1 MFLKDPREL
10 PLWCK
15 QFGSK
20 IPIAHKIGFGYFIAI
35 GIGFLGSMTGLVI
48 ADYYQ
53 GQGVKQLADAQK
65 QSQIL
70 DSFLSSSERLKIHS
84 LRLINALEND
94 QQINLEKEQIKL
106 NLEKTKKINLEMKQF
121 IASKPAWLAAEPSH
135 LENLLSK
142 YTVNL
147 ETYTKH
153 IGDELKNSDRELLES
168 KDIQL
173 LKKQLLDIMQ
183 GEKVV
188 EQEYLHEQLLHI
200 IEIAQNQEQKG
211 GVVMEEAQGLEKLI
225 IVLSALLSVV
235 IAGVIALRTTNAIAR
250 PLEEV
255 TSIAQRVTTESN
267 FDLRVKSMSDDEI
280 GALANSLNQL
290 IQWVGS
296 YINQLEIAR
305 ETLEQRVKDRTLDLE
320 KSNHK
325 LQQTLQELRKTQSQ
339 IIHSEKMSSLGQ
351 MVAGVAHE
359 INNPVSFIYSNIQP
373 AQEYAQDFLELLE
386 LYQQYYPQPP
396 IEIQEEIETIDLD
409 FLKQD
414 FPQLLNS
421 MEIGAERI
429 REIVNSLRTFSRLD
443 QAQLKKVDIHDG
455 IDSTLMILAHRF
467 KTTSHNSAIK
477 ILKNYGKLPLVTCY
491 AGQLN
496 QVFMNILSNAID
508 AIEEKNSSEKL
519 HLNDERKTPMW
530 FDNPYIEIST
540 ELKNTDFIAI
550 KITDNGS
557 GIKAKVR
564 SQLFD
569 PFFTTKAVGKGTGLG
584 LSISYQIIVEKHSGK
599 LSYQSYPGEYTQFVI
614 EIPIQ
619 QSQTESLT

>member
-1 MFLKDPREL
+1 MFIKDPRQL

-15 QFGSK
+15 QFGGK

-53 GQGVKQLADAQK
+53 GQGVEQLADAQK

-84 LRLINALEND
+84 LRLVNALDNN
-94 QQINLEKEQIKL
+94 QKTKLEKEQIKL
-106 NLEKTKKINLEMKQF
+106 NLEHTKKINLEMKQF
-121 IASKPAWLAAEPSH
+121 IASQPTWLAAEPSN
-135 LENLLSK
+135 LENLLSN

-147 ETYTKH
+147 ETYTKQVEN
-153 IGDELKNSDRELLES
+153 ELKNLDRESLETG
-168 KDIQL
+168 DIQL
-173 LKKQLLDIMQ
+173 LKKQILNIMQ
-183 GEKVV
+183 GEEVV
-188 EQEYLHEQLLHI
+188 KQEHFHRQLLNI
-200 IEIAQNQEQKG
+200 IEVAQSQEQKG
-211 GVVMEEAQGLEKLI
+211 GVAMEEAQGLEKLI
-225 IVLSALLSVV
+225 IVLSALLSVA

-255 TSIAQRVTTESN
+255 TNIAQRVTTESN
-267 FDLRVKSMSDDEI
+267 FDLKVTPMSDDEI
-280 GALANSLNQL
+280 GALAISLNQL

-305 ETLEQRVKDRTLDLE
+305 QTLEQRVQERTIELE
-320 KSNHK
+320 RSNHK
-325 LQQTLQELRKTQSQ
+325 LQQTVQELRKTQSQ

-373 AQEYAQDFLELLE
+373 AQEYAQDLLQLLK

-396 IEIQEEIETIDLD
+396 TEIKDEIEAIDLD
-409 FLKQD
+409 FLNQD
-414 FPQLLNS
+414 FLRLLNS

-443 QAQLKKVDIHDG
+443 QAQLKAVDIHDG

-467 KTTSHNSAIK
+467 KNTSHNSEIK
-477 ILKNYGKLPLVTCY
+477 ILKNYGNLPLVTCY

-496 QVFMNILSNAID
+496 QVFMNLLSNAID

-519 HLNDERKTPMW
+519 HLDNDHKTPIW
-530 FDNPYIEIST
+530 FDHPCIKIST

-584 LSISYQIIVEKHSGK
+584 LSISYQIVVERHGGK
-599 LSYQSYPGEYTQFVI
+599 LSFQSYPGEYTQFVI

>member
-467 KTTSHNSAIK
+467 KNTSHNSAIK

-519 HLNDERKTPMW
+519 HLDNDHKTPIW
-530 FDNPYIEIST
+530 FDHPYIEIST